1 MHRIQKDNI
10 PKALLELPEPPK
22 KLYII
27 GTLPKEEQVYLTIV
41 GSRKHTSYGRDA
53 CVRLIESLA
62 GYPIVIVS
70 GLAMGID
77 TIVHET
83 ALRVGLTTIAFPGS
97 GLDPKVLYPRTN
109 HRLAQKIVKQG
120 GCLLSEFEP
129 KTEAAL
135 WTFPKRNRLMA
146 GISQAT
152 LIIEAEKESGTLI
165 TSRLATEYNRD
176 VMALP
181 GNIFSPTSSGTNM
194 LLRLG
199 ATPITRSE
207 DILEVLGFDIED
219 SVESHSKRLEAL
231 ADCSDEEKKILAV
244 LREALPRDE
253 LARILNKPVHEVN
266 ETLSILE
273 IKGLLKE
280 EYGEIRRV

>member
-70 GLAMGID
+70 GLAMVID